1 MKIINKI
8 ATIIILTCL
17 STLAKAQ
24 STAIGS
30 VTKSVFTLTTFKA
43 DGSILTSS
51 HGVFIDGDGT
61 AISPWSP
68 FIGAHHAAVIDNSGR
83 KYDVDCMIAAN
94 ELYDLVKFQVKGNHV
109 TSSNIASVPAKANSK
124 AWVATYSVGK
134 ANLKQVKISKVE
146 KFMDKYSYYILS
158 SALDETTIGCPLVD
172 GTGNVIGIIQKTGND
187 THATDINLVADQHV
201 NGLTVNDPVLRQTD
215 IRTALPD
222 KQSDAL
228 ISLVLSSQ
236 QSDSL
241 RYLSTIEEFIKKF
254 PNSSDGYTSRAQYM
268 MRHENCAAA
277 TADMETA
284 ISKST
289 QKDEVHYAY
298 AKLIYDK
305 LVYKANI
312 PYIPWTIDKAAEEAL
327 KAYTINPQP
336 IYKHLLAQITYSKG
350 DYQGAFDQFMALTKT
365 ALKNPELYL
374 EAAQCKKQLQ
384 ASNDEILQ
392 LLDSAVTVCKKP
404 QLPSDAPYFLAR
416 ASQLFEMGEY
426 RKALHDFN
434 KVDTLSLGRVDA
446 SFLYSREQCEMKC
459 KLFQQA
465 LDDIQM
471 AVILAPTV
479 PLYRAEK
486 ANVLL
491 RVGKYYEAI
500 ASATSCIS
508 LAPDFASAHLVLGLA
523 QIQTGQKQQGLQ
535 SLQKAKD
542 LGDMQAQSFIEKY
555 K

>member
-1 MKIINKI
+1 MNFINKI
-8 ATIIILTCL
+8 AIIIILTCL
-17 STLAKAQ
+17 STLVKAQ

-43 DGSILTSS
+43 DGCILASS

-61 AISPWSP
+61 AVSPWTP
-68 FIGAHHAAVIDNSGR
+68 FVGAHHAVVIDNTGK
-83 KYDVDCMIAAN
+83 KYDVDCMVAAN

-109 TSSNIASVPAKANSK
+109 TFSNRASVSAKANSK

-146 KFMDKYSYYILS
+146 KFMNKYSCYILGS
-158 SALDETTIGCPLVD
+158 TLDETTIGCPLVD
-172 GTGNVIGIIQKTGND
+172 GTGNIIGIIQRTGND

-215 IRTALPD
+215 IRTALPE

-236 QSDSL
+236 QGDSL

-254 PNSSDGYTSRAQYM
+254 PNASDGYTSRAQYRM
-268 MRHENCAAA
+268 QHDDFAAAA
-277 TADMETA
+277 TDMETA
-284 ISKST
+284 IAKST
-289 QKDEVHYAY
+289 QKNEAHYDY

-305 LVYKANI
+305 LVYKANK
-312 PYIPWTIDKAAEEAL
+312 PYAPWTIDKAAEEAQ
-327 KAYTINPQP
+327 KAYAISPQP
-336 IYKHLLAQITYSKG
+336 VYKHLLAQITYSKG
-350 DYQGAFDQFMALTKT
+350 DYQGAFNQFMALTKT
-365 ALKNPELYL
+365 PLRNSELYL
-374 EAAQCKKQLQ
+374 EAAQCKRLIQ
-384 ASNDEILQ
+384 ASNNEILQ
-392 LLDSAVTVCKKP
+392 LLDSAVAVCKKP
-404 QLPSDAPYFLAR
+404 QSPSDAPYFLAR
-416 ASQLFEMGEY
+416 ATQLFDMGEY

-434 KVDTLSLGRVDA
+434 KVDTLSFGRVDA
-446 SFLYSREQCEMKC
+446 SFLYAREQCELKC

-465 LDDIQM
+465 LNDIQL
-471 AVILAPTV
+471 AVRLAPSV
-479 PLYRAEK
+479 PLYRAEM
-486 ANVLL
+486 ANVQL

-542 LGDMQAQSFIEKY
+542 LGDTQAQSFIDKY